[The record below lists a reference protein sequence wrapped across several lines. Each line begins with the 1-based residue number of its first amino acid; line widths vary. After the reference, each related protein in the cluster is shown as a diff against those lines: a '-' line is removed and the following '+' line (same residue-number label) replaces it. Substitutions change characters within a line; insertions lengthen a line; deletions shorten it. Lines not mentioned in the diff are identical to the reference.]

1 MTLIKKESKSL
12 ISENSEFLLM
22 QSNPNLQ
29 KNRLKFWWQI
39 QILMELEIIWMDV
52 EWKEECR

>member
-12 ISENSEFLLM
+12 ILENSEFLLM